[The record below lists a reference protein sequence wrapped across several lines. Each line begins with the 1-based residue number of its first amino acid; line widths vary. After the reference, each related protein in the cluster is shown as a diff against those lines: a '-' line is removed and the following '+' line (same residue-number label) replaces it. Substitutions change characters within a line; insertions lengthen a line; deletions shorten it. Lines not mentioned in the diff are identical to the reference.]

1 MRTSTSERCRGRL
14 RAWARWHYVYPLFND
29 PRKGAQLMAAPGVK
43 PVPVPTKETKPYW
56 DGCKKHELHIQKC
69 AACSHYQFYPR
80 LYCTACMSDKVE
92 WVKAS
97 GRGKVLSFTIVHRPV
112 TQAFAGDVPYVVA
125 LITLDE
131 GPQLMSN
138 VVGCPPE
145 KVHIGMPVEVT
156 FEDWTADISVP
167 KFKPV

>member
-1 MRTSTSERCRGRL
+1 
-14 RAWARWHYVYPLFND
+14 
-29 PRKGAQLMAAPGVK
+29 MAAPAAK
-43 PVPVPTKETKPYW
+43 PVPVPTRETQLYW
-56 DGCKKHELHIQKC
+56 EGCKQHELRVQKC
-69 AACSHYQFYPR
+69 VACGHHQFYPR

-97 GRGKVLSFTIVHRPV
+97 GRGKVLSCTIVYRPV
-112 TQAFAGDVPYVVA
+112 TQAFAADVPYVVA

-156 FEDWTADISVP
+156 FEDWTEEISVP

>member
-1 MRTSTSERCRGRL
+1 
-14 RAWARWHYVYPLFND
+14 
-29 PRKGAQLMAAPGVK
+29 MAAPASK
-43 PVPVPTKETKPYW
+43 PVPVPTRETQPYW
-56 DGCKKHELHIQKC
+56 EGCKSHELRIQKC
-69 AACSHYQFYPR
+69 AACRHYQFYPR
-80 LYCTACMSDKVE
+80 LYCTACMSDRVE

-97 GRGKVLSFTIVHRPV
+97 GRGTVLSFTIVYRPV
-112 TQAFAGDVPYVVA
+112 TRAFAIDVPYVVA

-145 KVHIGMPVEVT
+145 QVQIGMPVEVT
-156 FEDWTADISVP
+156 FEDWTEAISVP